1 MISPGLQSD
10 DDARRAAGSAP
21 DVCSDADWGRKG
33 GREGDIIMELRSS
46 PAQHRTDVCKFNK
59 LYHPAR
65 RPGNGSRLLLRGD
78 SDGTSRNFKCDIVVM
93 VVMVVSRLLPRQ
105 FGLKIF
111 LFCISQI
118 FLESF

>member
-1 MISPGLQSD
+1 MTPDEQLYLHQT
-10 DDARRAAGSAP
+10 SA
-21 DVCSDADWGRKG
+21 VTQTGGGRE
-33 GREGDIIMELRSS
+33 GREGDIIMELHSS

-78 SDGTSRNFKCDIVVM
+78 SDGTSRNLKCDIVVM

-118 FLESF
+118 FFGIVLVRPGQ